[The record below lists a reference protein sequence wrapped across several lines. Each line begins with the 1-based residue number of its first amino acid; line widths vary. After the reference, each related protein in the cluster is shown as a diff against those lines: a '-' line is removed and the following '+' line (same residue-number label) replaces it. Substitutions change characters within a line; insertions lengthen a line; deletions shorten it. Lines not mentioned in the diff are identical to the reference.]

1 MICWKKEGQGPED
14 ILLKIVPLVCML
26 PYLLKTILT
35 ARFLYRIFWLLCR
48 AAWDSG
54 LLLAIVNLV
63 LAASTMLSC
72 GLCTVMLLRFSVRR
86 TKEDVGSLYL
96 GVICA
101 EALRLIVATIQLLW
115 NGIRMVTVPFYLP
128 VRLLLWPWLLAL
140 FLAAAVI
147 CGLSVSLSM
156 FDKKPFIGK
165 DRDEIRQMLRS
176 APGQLHKGLPS
187 TGRHHKNVDK
197 CKNEKE

>member
-1 MICWKKEGQGPED
+1 MEPAISLPHELEERHD
-14 ILLKIVPLVCML
+14 LLEKRRSGAGRYPFKDRSPGLYAPVS
-26 PYLLKTILT
+26 LKTILT

-48 AAWDSG
+48 ADLG
-54 LLLAIVNLV
+54 LVGVLLAIVNLV

-140 FLAAAVI
+140 F
-147 CGLSVSLSM
+147 CRG
-156 FDKKPFIGK
+156 
-165 DRDEIRQMLRS
+165 RDLRS
-176 APGQLHKGLPS
+176 VRLPVYV
-187 TGRHHKNVDK
+187 R
-197 CKNEKE
+197 